1 MLTHCGSGSALNRDC
16 EGADR
21 RLKYL
26 PNLLSFARLALA
38 PYIFA
43 MLWRREYGL
52 VLLLFA
58 AAGVT
63 DGLDGFLARR
73 FNAGSRLGAY
83 LDPIAD
89 KVLLSGSFLT
99 LALSGDIETW
109 VAALVVGRDALILLF
124 ACGAFLLVKSR
135 RDFPPSSWGKAS
147 TVVQILFILAVTG
160 HFAGFLNGTI
170 VVILKVLTVA
180 LTAWSGID
188 YALRALQEVPARAA

>member
-1 MLTHCGSGSALNRDC
+1 V
-16 EGADR
+16 
-21 RLKYL
+21 KYL
-26 PNLLSFARLALA
+26 PNLLSLARLALA

-58 AAGVT
+58 VAGVT
-63 DGLDGFLARR
+63 DALDGFLARR
-73 FNAGSRLGAY
+73 YSASSRLGAY

-89 KVLLSGSFLT
+89 KILLSGSFLT
-99 LALSGDIETW
+99 LALNRGIETW

-124 ACGAFLLVKSR
+124 ACGAFLFFKSR
-135 RDFPPSSWGKAS
+135 RDFPPSAWGKAS

-170 VVILKVLTVA
+170 VVILKGLTVA
-180 LTAWSGID
+180 LTVWSGID
-188 YALRALQEVPARAA
+188 YALRALRESPAQAA